1 MDFIVEEVIELET
14 FKRLEHFL
22 HNLLQVFYQSFVV
35 YLQHQLRD
43 QNIFLLNS
51 LLFLLNQLDKDLR
64 LIIFL
69 FDFSISEIDDL
80 A

>member
-1 MDFIVEEVIELET
+1 
-14 FKRLEHFL
+14 
-22 HNLLQVFYQSFVV
+22 LQVFNQSFVV